1 MIRSFKSMTL
11 SAALLTLIVSAARA
25 QQPTSAPAAAA
36 APALP
41 VPAVGDVAPDFVIHG
56 ATRFGLIRDP
66 MKLSDFRGQTVVLWL
81 FIKARTRG

>member
-1 MIRSFKSMTL
+1 MRSRFRSVPVGAL
-11 SAALLTLIVSAARA
+11 LLTLVAGVARA
-25 QQPTSAPAAAA
+25 QQPTSAPPAAA

-41 VPAVGDVAPDFVIHG
+41 VPAVGAMAPDFTIHG
-56 ATRFGLIRDP
+56 STRFGILRDP